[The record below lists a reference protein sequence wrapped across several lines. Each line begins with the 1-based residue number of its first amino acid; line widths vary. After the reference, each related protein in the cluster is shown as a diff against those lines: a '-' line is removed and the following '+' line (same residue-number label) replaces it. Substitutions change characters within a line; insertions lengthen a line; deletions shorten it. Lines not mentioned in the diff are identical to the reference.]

1 MFLWTKARSLESSGF
16 LQGFTDW
23 HCHILPAV
31 DDGARSMDES
41 LKMLE
46 RYEKLGVK
54 QVWLTPHIMEDIP
67 NTTEALRIRFNELNE
82 KYKGVIALHL
92 AAENMLDN
100 LFDER
105 LEANDLLPIG
115 DAGNHLLVETSYY
128 NPPMDLLGTLQSI
141 KAKGYHPVLAHPE
154 RYRYMDKT
162 DYQQLHQMGVKFQLN
177 LFSLLEAYGKEA
189 KVKAHMLLAM
199 GMYTLMGSDVHRYHV
214 LEAMLG
220 RNFKLNKLIVNQL
233 Y

>member
-1 MFLWTKARSLESSGF
+1 MFLWTKARRLESSGF

-162 DYQQLHQMGVKFQLN
+162 DYRQLHQMGVKFQLN
-177 LFSLLEAYGKEA
+177 LFSLLEAYGKEV

>member
-1 MFLWTKARSLESSGF
+1 MFLWTKARRLESSGF

-162 DYQQLHQMGVKFQLN
+162 DYRQLHQMGVKFQLN